1 MNKLVIK
8 ALAPVIQRTID
19 ETGNL
24 IFQQLLTCVNNG
36 IDINKALNDTDDY
49 NIFWGNIKKFNEDI
63 KSIEE

>member
-24 IFQQLLTCVNNG
+24 LFQQLLNCVNNG

-49 NIFWGNIKKFNEDI
+49 NIFWGNIKKFNDDM
-63 KSIEE
+63 KAIEE